1 MYNPISHIHKTG
13 RLINLFSGKSN
24 IVHSE
29 KKNDMGKV
37 GKESGGTLNKD
48 GVKRSNELNFM
59 NDRLKKLERKNE
71 ALKSQV
77 SVERQ
82 CRKMIRNDVMMA
94 FEEISQLK
102 ESIKMMKDSK

>member
-1 MYNPISHIHKTG
+1 M
-13 RLINLFSGKSN
+13 
-24 IVHSE
+24 HSE

-37 GKESGGTLNKD
+37 EKEPRGTLNKD

-71 ALKSQV
+71 ELEQKTEPLKFQV
-77 SVERQ
+77 SVERR

-94 FEEISQLK
+94 FEEINQLK

>member
-1 MYNPISHIHKTG
+1 M
-13 RLINLFSGKSN
+13 
-24 IVHSE
+24 HSE

-37 GKESGGTLNKD
+37 EKEPGGTLNKD

-71 ALKSQV
+71 ELEQKTEPLKLQV
-77 SVERQ
+77 SVERR

-94 FEEISQLK
+94 FEEINQLK